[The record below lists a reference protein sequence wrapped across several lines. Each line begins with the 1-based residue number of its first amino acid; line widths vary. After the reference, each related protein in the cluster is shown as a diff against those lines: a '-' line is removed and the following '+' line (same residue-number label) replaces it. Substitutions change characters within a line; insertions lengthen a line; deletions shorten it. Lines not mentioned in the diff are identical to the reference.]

1 MHSENQSTTS
11 TIKKR
16 TREENELLEDIPP
29 AEKHPKLELNN
40 SSTSYENVIKIFLIN
55 IRKRMVSK

>member
-1 MHSENQSTTS
+1 MHSDNQSTTS

-16 TREENELLEDIPP
+16 TRDENELLEDIPP

-40 SSTSYENVIKIFLIN
+40 TCTSNENVINFFN
-55 IRKRMVSK
+55 

>member
-1 MHSENQSTTS
+1 MHSDNQSTTS

-29 AEKHPKLELNN
+29 AEKHAKLELNN
-40 SSTSYENVIKIFLIN
+40 SIASCENVIEFF
-55 IRKRMVSK
+55 